1 MFKIVQHIIVLAC
14 FGLMG
19 HGQTKALPKVLFV
32 IVDGISAD
40 VIEKI
45 PTPYLDAIS
54 GVGGY
59 TRAYVGGEVN
69 GYSQTPTISAVGYNS
84 LLTGTWANKHNVWGN
99 GIKDPNYNY
108 WTIYRLAKQYR
119 PELKTAVFSTWEDNR
134 TKLIGEGL
142 SETGNIKLDYH
153 FDGFEN
159 DTINFPHDEDRLF
172 IHKID
177 EHVVQEASEYISE
190 KGPDLSWVY
199 LEYTDDMG
207 HKYGDSDQF
216 YDAVKIMDK
225 QMGQLWKSIQYR
237 EAHFNENWQIF
248 ITTDHGRSMET
259 GKGHGGQSERERL
272 TWIVTNAKGLN
283 PYFYNNE
290 PGIVDIMPTILRTFD
305 IRPLKEQLWE
315 LDGAPLTGPISIANV
330 KSTLEGNKVRI
341 TWEAFEKNGSLK
353 IWVSLTNNF
362 AKGGEDEYVLLKKV
376 KTKSQKTVIDLS
388 DYPSGFYKIIL
399 EGKHNTLNTWAIKE

>member
-59 TRAYVGGEVN
+59 TRAYVGGEAD

-341 TWEAFEKNGSLK
+341 TWEAFERNGSLK

-362 AKGGEDEYVLLKKV
+362 AKGGEDKYLLVKKV
-376 KTKSQKTVIDLS
+376 KTKLQKAVIDLS

>member
-1 MFKIVQHIIVLAC
+1 MIKIVQHIIILVC
-14 FGLMG
+14 FGLVG

-59 TRAYVGGEVN
+59 TRAYVGGEAD

-108 WTIYRLAKQYR
+108 WTIYRMAKQYR

-142 SETGNIKLDYH
+142 SQTGNIKLDYH

-159 DTINFPHDEDRLF
+159 DTINFPHDDDRLF
-172 IHKID
+172 INKID
-177 EHVVQEASEYISE
+177 EHVVQEASGYISE

-199 LEYTDDMG
+199 LEFTDDMG
-207 HKYGDSDQF
+207 HKYGDSEQF
-216 YDAVKIMDK
+216 YNAVKIMDK
-225 QMGQLWKSIQYR
+225 QMGQLWESIQYR
-237 EAHFNENWQIF
+237 EAHFNEIWQIF
-248 ITTDHGRSMET
+248 ITTDHGRSTET

-290 PGIVDIMPTILRTFD
+290 PGIVDIMPTILRSFD
-305 IRPLKEQLWE
+305 IRPLREQLWE

-330 KSTLEGNKVRI
+330 KGTLAGNKVQI
-341 TWEAFEKNGSLK
+341 TWEAFERNGSLK

-362 AKGGEDEYVLLKKV
+362 AKGGEDKYLLVKKV
-376 KTKSQKTVIDLS
+376 KTKLQKAVIDLS

>member
-1 MFKIVQHIIVLAC
+1 MIKILQQIIVLAC
-14 FGLMG
+14 VGLMC

-32 IVDGISAD
+32 IVDGIPAD

-54 GVGGY
+54 EVGGY
-59 TRAYVGGEVN
+59 TRAYVGGEAD

-84 LLTGTWANKHNVWGN
+84 LLTGTWANKHNVWEN
-99 GIKDPNYNY
+99 GIEDPNYNY
-108 WTIYRLAKQYR
+108 WTIYRMAKQYR

-142 SETGNIKLDYH
+142 SGTGNIKLDYH

-159 DTINFPHDEDRLF
+159 DTINFPHDDDRLY

-177 EHVVQEASEYISE
+177 EHVVQEASGYISE

-199 LEYTDDMG
+199 LEFTDDMG

-225 QMGQLWKSIQYR
+225 QMGQLWKSIQNR
-237 EAHFNENWQIF
+237 EARFNENWQIF
-248 ITTDHGRSMET
+248 ITTDHGRTIET

-290 PGIVDIMPTILRTFD
+290 PGVVDIMPTILRTFD
-305 IRPLKEQLWE
+305 IRPRKEQLWE
-315 LDGAPLTGPISIANV
+315 IDGAPLTGPISIANV
-330 KSTLEGNKVRI
+330 KGTLEGNKVQI

-362 AKGGEDEYVLLKKV
+362 ATGGLDEYVLLKKV
-376 KTKSQKTVIDLS
+376 KTKSQKAVIDLS

>member
-1 MFKIVQHIIVLAC
+1 MFKIVQHIIVLVC

-177 EHVVQEASEYISE
+177 EHVVQEASGYISE

-199 LEYTDDMG
+199 LEFTDDMG
-207 HKYGDSDQF
+207 HKYGDSEQF
-216 YDAVKIMDK
+216 YNAVKIMDK
-225 QMGQLWKSIQYR
+225 QMGQLWESIQYR
-237 EAHFNENWQIF
+237 EAHFNEIWQIF
-248 ITTDHGRSMET
+248 ITTDHGRSTET

-290 PGIVDIMPTILRTFD
+290 PGIVDIMPTILRSFD
-305 IRPLKEQLWE
+305 IRPLREQLWE

-330 KSTLEGNKVRI
+330 KGTLAGNKVQI
-341 TWEAFEKNGSLK
+341 TWEAFERNGSLK

-362 AKGGEDEYVLLKKV
+362 AKGGEDKYLLVKKV
-376 KTKSQKTVIDLS
+376 KTKLQKAVIDLS